1 MRKILCALL
10 ALTVGCGKK
19 EAEGEAAA
27 APPAPETAP
36 APAAAPAPEDVPV
49 PAASAEE
56 VVVPDLKGKTVVEAI
71 QALMD
76 AGLLA
81 KLEESREAKGA
92 TPGTILSQTPAAGQ
106 KSARLTVVS
115 MVPADAPP
123 PPPALVD
130 IPSVK
135 GKTVDQARIEL
146 FEKGFTPRV
155 AKPVFTGGAPGKVVE
170 QKPLGKAARGTEVLI
185 TPEKQVIL
193 VPDLRRQPVV
203 DGLLRLRKMDLDWN
217 GKDKEEKG
225 VAPGT
230 IVDQDPKPG
239 ANVDHDQVITLTLA
253 RGTST
258 PRYASDVDDLQ
269 RLSRKDVDELTRL
282 LGRVLPKNYV
292 AGIEV
297 EPGPTALRRFGEPV
311 EVSFTYA
318 TEHGKECFLVVTP
331 YHDGKRV
338 YGLSPMARQAEKD
351 GQGLFKADLR
361 SFQPLGDVVV
371 DELRVTM
378 VRHSHLKQI
387 QLVKTSVPVKLRF
400 TAR

>member
-1 MRKILCALL
+1 MRLMLCALMAL
-10 ALTVGCGKK
+10 AIGCSKKK
-19 EAEGEAAA
+19 EEEAA
-27 APPAPETAP
+27 APPAEETAAAAP
-36 APAAAPAPEDVPV
+36 APAPAPEDVPV
-49 PAASAEE
+49 PAASAEQ
-56 VVVPDLKGKTVVEAI
+56 VVVPDLKGKTVVEAV
-71 QALMD
+71 QALLD

-81 KLEESREAKGA
+81 RLEESREAKGA

-106 KSARLTVVS
+106 NAGRLTVVS

-123 PPPALVD
+123 PPPALID

-135 GKTVDQARIEL
+135 GKPVDQARIEL

-155 AKPVFTGGAPGKVVE
+155 AKPVFTGGSPGKVVE
-170 QKPLGKAARGTEVLI
+170 QKPLGKAAKGTEVLI

-239 ANVDHDQVITLTLA
+239 ANVDHDQVITLTVA
-253 RGTST
+253 RGTSA

-292 AGIEV
+292 AGFEV
-297 EPGPTALRRFGEPV
+297 EPGATALRRFGERV
-311 EVSFTYA
+311 QVSFTYA
-318 TEHGKECFLVVTP
+318 TEHGKDCYLMVTP

-338 YGLSPMARQAEKD
+338 AGMSPMTQKAEAD
-351 GQGLFKADLR
+351 GQGVFKASLA
-361 SFQPLGDVVV
+361 SYLPFGDVSV
-371 DELRVTM
+371 DELRVSM
-378 VRHSHLKQI
+378 VLIRGLKQ
-387 QLVKTSVPVKLRF
+387 QVLVSTSKPVKLRF